1 MRRMQMRT
9 DAELLSLFAS
19 GTRRDDDG
27 GLRIAGCRVDELAET
42 YGTPLMVVDEGHLRA
57 TVRAFKQGLEAR
69 LPSSVVT
76 FASKAFPCTAVYRL
90 MADEGVG
97 VDVAGGGELALALA
111 GGVDPATIVLHGNAK
126 SDAEIAAAD
135 AAGVGLV
142 VVDNLDDLDRLERIV
157 TREQGVLVRITPG
170 VEGATHASI
179 STGGL
184 DAKFGLPIDQA
195 AVALRRA
202 ASSPLLRVDGV
213 HIHIGSQIL
222 EAEPFAES
230 VHALAALLEQEDLGP
245 FPVYDLGGGL
255 GARYTYDDAPA
266 TVAGYLDALAG
277 AAREVLPGG
286 ARVIIE
292 PGRALVANSTA
303 TIYRVVTHKRTGRDF
318 VAVDGGM
325 GDNLEVSLFGQR
337 FEVAHAARPLGAGAV
352 VCDLV
357 GRHCE
362 SGDRLIEDALL
373 PETAVGD
380 LLAVPVTGAY
390 CFTMSNN
397 YNGALRPPV
406 VFAHDGAHRA
416 VVRRET
422 HADLMARD
430 LA

>member
-1 MRRMQMRT
+1 MRT
-9 DAELLSLFAS
+9 DAELLSLFS
-19 GTRRDDDG
+19 TGTRRDDDG
-27 GLRIAGCRVDELAET
+27 GLRIAGCRVDELAER

-57 TVRAFKQGLEAR
+57 TVRAFKNGLAAR
-69 LPSSVVT
+69 RPGSVVT

-90 MADEGVG
+90 MAEEGVG

-111 GGVDPATIVLHGNAK
+111 GAVDPATIILHGNAK
-126 SDAEIAAAD
+126 SDAEIAAAH

-142 VVDNLDDLDRLERIV
+142 VIDNLDDLDRLERIV
-157 TREQGVLVRITPG
+157 TGEQGVLVRITPG
-170 VEGATHASI
+170 VEGTTHASI

-195 AVALRRA
+195 AAALRRA
-202 ASSPLLRVDGV
+202 QASPLLRVDGV

-230 VHALAALLEQEDLGP
+230 VRALAALLEQEDLGP

-255 GARYTYDDAPA
+255 GVRYTYADAPA
-266 TVAGYLDALAG
+266 TIADYLDAVAE
-277 AAREVLPGG
+277 AARDVLPDA
-286 ARVIIE
+286 ARVMLE
-292 PGRALVANSTA
+292 PGRSLVANSTA
-303 TIYRVVTHKRTGRDF
+303 TVYRVVTHKRTGRDF

-325 GDNLEVSLFGQR
+325 GDNLEVALFGQR
-337 FEVAHAARPLGAGAV
+337 FEVAHAARPLGADAV
-352 VCDLV
+352 LRDVV

-390 CFTMSNN
+390 CFTMANN

-430 LA
+430 LV